1 MSVVC
6 LQRST
11 SGARK
16 LLFPSKFP
24 HAAPATPHDEPAG
37 WSAGRL
43 ILLILI
49 LPFRIQYHTSGSRW
63 IRAAA
68 HGGGG
73 KEQARRRRQEWPRC
87 RRSLSFW
94 RCYWQLPRYLRRSAG
109 QATWAPSAPG
119 RPARRL
125 RFPGGSTNAPVLPV
139 PVILGARRVAS
150 MAHPASVPAAAA
162 CACA

>member
-16 LLFPSKFP
+16 LLFLPSTR
-24 HAAPATPHDEPAG
+24 HTPD
-37 WSAGRL
+37 AGRL
-43 ILLILI
+43 VCWLVGSFSHSHSPI
-49 LPFRIQYHTSGSRW
+49 RIQYHTSGSRW

-139 PVILGARRVAS
+139 PAILGARRVAS